1 MEKAVAYSILSYRTF
16 CTTEAYICTVFILK
30 KFTHLIHVK
39 IKLKHVADICDNKFN
54 SVTYRMDHN
63 KQDLH
68 AEVKLNRGQHHLEFQ
83 RLCFKSNQAVVEFL
97 SSAQKMCPTI
107 YLPWAEAEVIWSS
120 TFMTI
125 TMALRTVYIL

>member
-39 IKLKHVADICDNKFN
+39 IKLKLVADISVNKLN

-63 KQDLH
+63 QQDLH
-68 AEVKLNRGQHHLEFQ
+68 EEVKLNRGQHHMEFQ
-83 RLCFKSNQAVVEFL
+83 RSCFKSNQARVEFL
-97 SSAQKMCPTI
+97 SSAQKKCSTI
-107 YLPWAEAEVIWSS
+107 DLP
-120 TFMTI
+120 
-125 TMALRTVYIL
+125 